1 LFKKRLCNEA
11 SNNLLQASKKKRKD
25 LIKFFKSLEI
35 KNKFIL
41 TPNWEETLF
50 KTTKSLSNKIYTD
63 LNISIKG
70 KHLSKKEMIKKVKYI
85 QDNIND
91 YTRVTYVSK
100 DKDYV
105 KGVLEIIDN
114 VRSYDCFQL
123 KPCKKHSRWEKGDNY
138 QGINTVWDCPKYK
151 TRIEIQFHT
160 NDSLNVKE
168 KELHPMYDDYKKKCI
183 KKNGNII
190 KNKACNSI
198 NSKMLNIE
206 DHIPIPNGLIIENV
220 YIRYDKNG
228 KAYFSNI

>member
-1 LFKKRLCNEA
+1 MLMLILGTCQ
-11 SNNLLQASKKKRKD
+11 NLMIHERAKSVYLIYIKQD
-25 LIKFFKSLEI
+25 LL
-35 KNKFIL
+35 
-41 TPNWEETLF
+41 
-50 KTTKSLSNKIYTD
+50 SLSNKIYTD
-63 LNISIKG
+63 LNRSIKG

-114 VRSYDCFQL
+114 VRSYDCFLL

-160 NDSLNVKE
+160 NDSLDVKE

-183 KKNGNII
+183 KTDGTII
-190 KNKACNSI
+190 KNKECNSI
-198 NSKMLNIE
+198 NSKMAESEGN
-206 DHIPIPNGLIIENV
+206 IPIPNGLIINNT
-220 YIRYDKNG
+220 YIRYDKDG